1 VGPVFVHAED
11 CGGYRDGNRWP
22 PAYRDR
28 RQVLRA
34 YGRERAIHAALVAE
48 PEEIDAALRELLADA
63 EVEFVHARNVA
74 HGCWMLTVS
83 R

>member
-1 VGPVFVHAED
+1 
-11 CGGYRDGNRWP
+11 
-22 PAYRDR
+22 
-28 RQVLRA
+28 VLRA

-74 HGCWMLTVS
+74 YGCWMLTVS